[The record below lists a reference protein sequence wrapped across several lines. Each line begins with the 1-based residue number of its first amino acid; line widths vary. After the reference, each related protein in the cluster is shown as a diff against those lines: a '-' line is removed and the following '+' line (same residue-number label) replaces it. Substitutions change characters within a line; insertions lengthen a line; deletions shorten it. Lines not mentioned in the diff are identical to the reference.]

1 MTDVLLRTASRH
13 DNRAHLMLAGF
24 SAFGL
29 FEKDGVVS
37 REDLGQVL
45 AQPRALPHSFFSSI
59 PSIAEFVIF
68 ALVSANTY
76 RQQVLRA
83 IGVNPTEVC
92 PISP

>member
-1 MTDVLLRTASRH
+1 MLDV
-13 DNRAHLMLAGF
+13 F

-45 AQPRALPHSFFSSI
+45 AQPRALPHHFFSSI